1 MSKVNL
7 KDNIWIEGFD
17 KLSEMQ
23 IRLLT
28 LPDSQFKAVI
38 YDNKT
43 SEIPEDLVKEICELQ
58 DVFNTKEYID
68 QNVDRYKNYK
78 VTEYTWYDCTAKE
91 SIQSACP
98 EKYCIIYK
106 TN

>member
-17 KLSEMQ
+17 
-23 IRLLT
+23 T
-28 LPDSQFKAVI
+28 LDWLNAHIFPFEYFEILYKG
-38 YDNKT
+38 KT
-43 SEIPEDLVKEICELQ
+43 SEIPEEIIRSVCELQ
-58 DVFNTKEYID
+58 DVFNTPEYINQD
-68 QNVDRYKNYK
+68 IDRYKNYK

-91 SIQSACP
+91 SIQSACSD
-98 EKYCIIYK
+98 EFCIIYK